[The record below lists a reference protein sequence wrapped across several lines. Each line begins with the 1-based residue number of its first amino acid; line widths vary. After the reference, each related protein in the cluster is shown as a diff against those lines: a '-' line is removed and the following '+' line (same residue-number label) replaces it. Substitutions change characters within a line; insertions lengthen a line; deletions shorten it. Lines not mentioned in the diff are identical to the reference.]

1 MWVALDL
8 LPCHGC
14 GHVRTMVQRIKVLTT
29 QKQEVAILVSTLEH
43 GWALSS

>member
-14 GHVRTMVQRIKVLTT
+14 SHVCTMVQRIKVLTT
-29 QKQEVAILVSTLEH
+29 QKQEVAIFVGTLEY